1 MIEVICLVIF
11 ILCTNIIVGL
21 ALYWLPRWIFGF
33 TNNKKNT
40 LESNQSIKQ
49 LNTTAVRPKKEEAF
63 NLVPLSDAMV
73 VSDNKEKRRL
83 LLGILK
89 RNLED
94 NYEIAKSALE
104 DDDSETTHYAAAA
117 AMEIVRKKKIKVQDL
132 EEEFKQKGDTKSRWD
147 LLDQLHQ
154 YITIGV
160 LSGNE
165 LMIYVNK
172 YLRLINETRNQCPE
186 QLRKSDYIHEIQILM
201 ERNHLQEAQLL
212 AEQRVKTEPEESV
225 YLVLLEIYFRLGKQK
240 EFKETL
246 LKLQKSKVVLSA
258 KGLDMLR
265 FWMAREVT

>member
-1 MIEVICLVIF
+1 MKEAIWLVML
-11 ILCTNIIVGL
+11 ILCTNIVFGL
-21 ALYWLPRWIFGF
+21 ALYWLPRWIFRF
-33 TNNKKNT
+33 TGNDKSS
-40 LESNQSIKQ
+40 LESNQSAKQ
-49 LNTTAVRPKKEEAF
+49 LNTTAVRPKKEEAL
-63 NLVPLSDAMV
+63 NLVPLQDAMV
-73 VSDNKEKRRL
+73 ISDNKEKRRL

-94 NYEIAKSALE
+94 NYEAAKSALE

-117 AMEIVRKKKIKVQDL
+117 AMEIVRKTKLKVQKF
-132 EEEFKQKGDTKSRWD
+132 EEEFKQKGDTETRWN

-172 YLRLINETRNQCPE
+172 YLQLINETRNQCPE
-186 QLRKSDYIHEIQILM
+186 QLRKSDYIHELEILM
-201 ERNHLQEAQLL
+201 ERNHLHEAQVL
-212 AEQRVKTEPEESV
+212 AEQRVRMEPEEAV
-225 YLVLLEIYFRLGKQK
+225 YLVLLEIYFRLHKQK

-246 LKLQKSKVVLSA
+246 MKLQKSKVVLSA